1 MLHIMNGLLNCE
13 QSIFV
18 PVFLVAT
25 FSCPGIRILGPI
37 LFGETVW

>member
-1 MLHIMNGLLNCE
+1 MDC
-13 QSIFV
+13 SIVGSPFFV

-25 FSCPGIRILGPI
+25 ISYPGIRILGPI

>member
-1 MLHIMNGLLNCE
+1 MDC
-13 QSIFV
+13 SIVSNPFFV